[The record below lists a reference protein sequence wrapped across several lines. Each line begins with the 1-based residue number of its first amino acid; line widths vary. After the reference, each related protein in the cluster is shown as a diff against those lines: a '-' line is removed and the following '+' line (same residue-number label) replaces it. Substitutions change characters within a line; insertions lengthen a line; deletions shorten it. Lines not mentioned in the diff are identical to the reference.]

1 MGIEEFTQ
9 EFEDRKALELL
20 CMNFPR
26 TKVSILLWSAVDVK
40 TVGMLLTVALKLL
53 VKKKKKKTPPPSP
66 RGTIALQTMATFFF
80 YGDVRKKNSSTSYPK
95 LRFLDQAP
103 KM

>member
-9 EFEDRKALELL
+9 ELEDRKALELL

-40 TVGMLLTVALKLL
+40 TMGMLLTVAVKLL
-53 VKKKKKKTPPPSP
+53 VKKKKKKKKKTPPPSP
-66 RGTIALQTMATFFF
+66 RGTTALQTMATFFF
-80 YGDVRKKNSSTSYPK
+80 YGDV
-95 LRFLDQAP
+95 
-103 KM
+103 

>member
-26 TKVSILLWSAVDVK
+26 IKVSILLWSAVDVK
-40 TVGMLLTVALKLL
+40 NMGMLLTVALKLL
-53 VKKKKKKTPPPSP
+53 VKKKKKKKTLTPSP
-66 RGTIALQTMATFFF
+66 RGTTALQTMATFFF
-80 YGDVRKKNSSTSYPK
+80 YGDV
-95 LRFLDQAP
+95 
-103 KM
+103 

>member
-9 EFEDRKALELL
+9 ESADRKALELL

-40 TVGMLLTVALKLL
+40 TMGMLLTVALKLL
-53 VKKKKKKTPPPSP
+53 VKKKKTLTPSP
-66 RGTIALQTMATFFF
+66 RGTTALQTMATFFF
-80 YGDVRKKNSSTSYPK
+80 YGDV
-95 LRFLDQAP
+95 
-103 KM
+103 